1 MKILALD
8 IGGTAVKSGMFCD
21 GRLTSFEEFPTQADL
36 GAAVMMKNILDYILK
51 QAPDAVGISTSG
63 QVDPTDGSIAFATDA
78 MPGYT
83 GFPVKQY
90 IHDHTGLPVSVEN
103 DVNSAAIGEAH
114 FGAAKGISDFLC
126 LTIGTGIGGAI
137 FINGKLYIGANGI
150 AGEVGHMTTHLD
162 GVSCNC
168 GNKGCYEAYASTSA
182 LVRRAEKELGKKV
195 TGRDLF
201 AARAEAKVSSLF
213 DEWADEVVAGLTSL
227 TYSFNPQAIVL
238 GGGMMSQPEII
249 ALIREKYAQ
258 RVIPSFSRTEIL
270 SAELGNQAGIYGAY
284 YSALELTG
292 SQMNQT
298 L

>member
-8 IGGTAVKSGMFCD
+8 IGGTAIKSGLFCD
-21 GRLTSFEEFPTQADL
+21 GQLTAFEEFPTEAKQ
-36 GAAVMMKNILDYILK
+36 GAAAMMKRICDYIRDK
-51 QAPDAVGISTSG
+51 APDTVGISTSG

-90 IHDHTGLPVSVEN
+90 IHEQTGLPVSVEN

-114 FGAAKGISDFLC
+114 FGAAKGLDHFLC

-137 FINGKLYIGANGI
+137 FINGKLYLGAKGI

-162 GVSCNC
+162 GVPCNC
-168 GNKGCYEAYASTSA
+168 GNRGCYEAYASTGA

-201 AARAEAKVSSLF
+201 AARAEANVSKLF
-213 DEWADEVVAGLTSL
+213 DQWADEIVAGLTSL
-227 TYSFNPQAIVL
+227 TYAFNPQAFVL
-238 GGGMMSQPEII
+238 GGGMMSQPEIMT
-249 ALIREKYAQ
+249 LIREKYAAC
-258 RVIPSFSRTEIL
+258 VIPSFSRTEIL
-270 SAELGNQAGIYGAY
+270 SAALGNQAGIYGAY

-292 SQMNQT
+292 AKH
-298 L
+298 

>member
-1 MKILALD
+1 MNILALD
-8 IGGTAVKSGMFCD
+8 IGGTAIKSGLFCD
-21 GRLTSFEEFPTQADL
+21 GVLTAFEEFPTEAKQGAD
-36 GAAVMMKNILDYILK
+36 VMMKRVCDYIRSK
-51 QAPDAVGISTSG
+51 APDAVGISTSG

-90 IHDHTGLPVSVEN
+90 LHEQTGLPVSVVN

-114 FGAAKGISDFLC
+114 FGAAKGLSDFLC

-137 FINGKLYIGANGI
+137 FINGKLYLGAKGI

-162 GVSCNC
+162 GIPCNC

-201 AARAEAKVSSLF
+201 AARAEANVRALL
-213 DEWADEVVAGLTSL
+213 EQWADEVVAGLTSL
-227 TYSFNPQAIVL
+227 TYSFNPEAFVL
-238 GGGMMSQPEII
+238 GGGLMSQPEIMTLVRDRYE
-249 ALIREKYAQ
+249 ASLIS
-258 RVIPSFSRTEIL
+258 SFKGTKIL
-270 SAELGNQAGIYGAY
+270 AAELGNQAGVYGAY
-284 YSALELTG
+284 YSIAEQIG
-292 SQMNQT
+292 QIS
-298 L
+298 